1 MSDSIELNGRRYR
14 KPQRPTVVICV
25 DGCDPA
31 YIERGIPDGVF
42 PTIGSF
48 RRDGYLGTADAAMPT
63 FTNPNNVSIV
73 TGVPPSVHGIAG
85 NYYLDRETGREI
97 MMTDPELMHSETV
110 LALMAGA
117 GVMTGAVTAKDKLR
131 KLLGRNL
138 AGICF
143 SSECAPPEVEAMVGR
158 AKPDMYSADLSLF
171 VLDAG
176 IAMLECREADLLY
189 LSLSD
194 YVQHAH
200 AAGDPVAD
208 AFHRAIDDRVGRL
221 VELGAVVGLVADHGM
236 NDKALPD
243 GAPNVIFLED
253 MLNERFGAGAVRVIC
268 PITDPFVRHHG
279 ALGSF
284 VRVYARRA
292 ADLAALIEASAALPG
307 VALALEGP
315 EAARRFE
322 MPVDREADFVVL
334 GDNNTVIGAARAEHD
349 LSALAGHRL
358 RSHGGLGEQRVPFIL
373 SRPLT
378 LEYRHRAETDRLR
391 NFDIFDFALNGVH
404 RGSRCV
410 DGGERGAAGGRPG
423 PRRPG
428 GGAAVRNAGRPRG
441 RFRRARRRPHR
452 DRRLLRRARSLGPR
466 RPSPALARRPRRAP
480 GAVHPIAAA
489 YSRIPRSR
497 RDPAAA

>member
-1 MSDSIELNGRRYR
+1 MHDISFSRVRSSAFRAIIPDGEEPMSDLLELNGRRYH

-25 DGCDPA
+25 DGCDPE
-31 YIERGIPDGVF
+31 YLERGIPDGVF

-48 RRDGYLGTADAAMPT
+48 RRTGYLGAADAAVPT

-73 TGVPPSVHGIAG
+73 TGTPPSVHGIAG
-85 NYYLDRETGREI
+85 NYYLDRETGREV
-97 MMTDPELMHSETV
+97 MMTDERLMCSETI
-110 LALMAGA
+110 LALMADA
-117 GVMTGAVTAKDKLR
+117 GVKTAAITAKDKLR

-143 SSECAPPEVEAMVGR
+143 SSECAPPEVETMVGR
-158 AKPDMYSADLSLF
+158 ARPDMYSADLSLF

-176 IAMLECREADLLY
+176 IALLGRGEAELLY

-200 AAGDPVAD
+200 APGDPAAD
-208 AFHRAIDDRVGRL
+208 AFHRAVDDRVARL

-236 NDKALPD
+236 NDKARAD
-243 GAPNVIFLED
+243 GTPNVVFLED
-253 MLNERFGAGAVRVIC
+253 ALNERFGAGAVRVIC

-292 ADLAALIEASAALPG
+292 ADLRSLMAASAALPG
-307 VALALEGP
+307 VALVLDGP

-334 GDNNTVIGAARAEHD
+334 GDDNTAIGAARAEHD
-349 LSALAGHRL
+349 LSGLAGHRL

-378 LEYRHRAETDRLR
+378 PEYRHRAETGRLR
-391 NFDIFDFALNGVH
+391 NFDIFDFALNGV
-404 RGSRCV
+404 
-410 DGGERGAAGGRPG
+410 ER
-423 PRRPG
+423 
-428 GGAAVRNAGRPRG
+428 
-441 RFRRARRRPHR
+441 
-452 DRRLLRRARSLGPR
+452 
-466 RPSPALARRPRRAP
+466 
-480 GAVHPIAAA
+480 
-489 YSRIPRSR
+489 
-497 RDPAAA
+497 

>member
-1 MSDSIELNGRRYR
+1 MSDLIELNGRSYR

-25 DGCDPA
+25 DGCDPE
-31 YIERGIPDGVF
+31 YLERGIPDGAF
-42 PTIGSF
+42 PVIGSL
-48 RRDGYLGTADAAMPT
+48 RRDGYLGIADAAMPT

-73 TGVPPSVHGIAG
+73 TGAPPSVHGIAG

-97 MMTDPELMHSETV
+97 MMTDERLMRSETI

-117 GVMTGAVTAKDKLR
+117 GVKTAAITAKDKLR
-131 KLLGRNL
+131 KLLGRSL

-143 SSECAPPEVEAMVGR
+143 SSECAPSEIEVMVGR

-176 IAMLECREADLLY
+176 TALLERREAQLLY

-194 YVQHAH
+194 YVQHAY
-200 AAGDPVAD
+200 APGDPEAD

-221 VELGAVVGLVADHGM
+221 LELGTVVGLVADHGM

-243 GAPNVIFLED
+243 GMPNVIFLED
-253 MLNERFGAGAVRVIC
+253 ALNQRFGAGAVRVIC

-292 ADLAALIEASAALPG
+292 TDIAALMAASAMLPG
-307 VALALEGP
+307 VAVVLDGP

-322 MPVDREADFVVL
+322 MPADREADFVVL
-334 GDNNTVIGAARAEHD
+334 GDANTAVGAARAEHD
-349 LSALAGHRL
+349 LSGLAGHRL

-378 LEYRHRAETDRLR
+378 PDYRQRAETHPLR
-391 NFDIFDFALNGVH
+391 NFDIFDFTLNGVQ
-404 RGSRCV
+404 
-410 DGGERGAAGGRPG
+410 
-423 PRRPG
+423 
-428 GGAAVRNAGRPRG
+428 
-441 RFRRARRRPHR
+441 
-452 DRRLLRRARSLGPR
+452 
-466 RPSPALARRPRRAP
+466 
-480 GAVHPIAAA
+480 
-489 YSRIPRSR
+489 
-497 RDPAAA
+497 

>member
-1 MSDSIELNGRRYR
+1 MPDLIELNGRRYR
-14 KPQRPTVVICV
+14 KPKRPTVVICV
-25 DGCDPA
+25 DGCDPE
-31 YIERGIPDGVF
+31 YLDRGIPDGVF

-48 RRDGYLGTADAAMPT
+48 RRNGYFGRADAAMPT

-73 TGVPPSVHGIAG
+73 TGAPPSIHGIAG
-85 NYYLDRETGREI
+85 NYYLDRETGREV
-97 MMTDPELMHSETV
+97 MMTDERLMRCETI

-117 GVMTGAVTAKDKLR
+117 GIRTAAITAKDKLR

-138 AGICF
+138 TGICF

-158 AKPDMYSADLSLF
+158 GKPDMYSADLSLF

-176 IAMLECREADLLY
+176 IALLERQEADLVF

-200 AAGDPVAD
+200 APGDPAAD
-208 AFHRAIDDRVGRL
+208 TFHHAIDDRVRRF
-221 VELGAVVGLVADHGM
+221 VELGAVIGLVADHGM
-236 NDKALPD
+236 NDKARPD

-253 MLNERFGAGAVRVIC
+253 ALNERFGTGAVRVIC

-284 VRVYARRA
+284 VRVYVRRA
-292 ADLAALIEASAALPG
+292 ADLAALMAASASIPG
-307 VALALEGP
+307 VALVLDGP

-334 GDNNTVIGAARAEHD
+334 GDANTAIGASRAEHD
-349 LSALAGHRL
+349 LSGLAGHRL

-378 LEYRHRAETDRLR
+378 PDYLHLAEIRRLR
-391 NFDIFDFALNGVH
+391 NFDIFDFALNGVQ
-404 RGSRCV
+404 
-410 DGGERGAAGGRPG
+410 
-423 PRRPG
+423 
-428 GGAAVRNAGRPRG
+428 
-441 RFRRARRRPHR
+441 
-452 DRRLLRRARSLGPR
+452 
-466 RPSPALARRPRRAP
+466 
-480 GAVHPIAAA
+480 
-489 YSRIPRSR
+489 
-497 RDPAAA
+497 